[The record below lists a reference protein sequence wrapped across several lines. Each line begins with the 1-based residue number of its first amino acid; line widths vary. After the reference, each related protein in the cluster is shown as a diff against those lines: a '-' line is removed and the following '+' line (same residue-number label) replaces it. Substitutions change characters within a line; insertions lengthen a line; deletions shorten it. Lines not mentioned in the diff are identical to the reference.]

1 MKHLKTMNPGHNKN
15 RFSMAVLA
23 VCGAVAALVVGCGGG
38 GGGDSSGTPQPSAVP
53 YSVAM
58 QTATPVGNYTDAN
71 KLEAFNYLNKER
83 LHCGFGALRQ
93 SALLDKAAQNHANY
107 LRAKRTAMPSYL
119 DFHHE
124 VTGDPLFT
132 GYDSDARANAVGY
145 ERAGPTAEVYTGPSV
160 GSGTVADPNLV
171 TTGSSAIRVWL
182 SIPYHAMA
190 ALMPFTEVGVGFVD
204 AVATDNTTANER
216 VLNFGAGMT
225 AVRGQLP
232 AMSGVRTYPCEG
244 STNVIP
250 DFNGETPNP
259 VTAPRDSNAQ
269 PTGSSIVV
277 VGDDAKVLT
286 LATAQVIEVATGRS
300 LPIYALRTKAND
312 PNAAYYWSTHYG
324 YVMTDEPMLPNSSY
338 KATITGTNNGVS
350 FSTTFTFK
358 TGLKEFDSMLTH

>member
-1 MKHLKTMNPGHNKN
+1 MKDLKTINPGRNKN
-15 RFSMAVLA
+15 RFPMAVLA
-23 VCGAVAALVVGCGGG
+23 VCGAVTALVVGCGGG
-38 GGGDSSGTPQPSAVP
+38 GGGDSSGTPAPSAVP

-58 QTATPVGNYTDAN
+58 QTTTPVGNYTDAN

-93 SALLDKAAQNHANY
+93 NALLDKAAQNHANY

-160 GSGTVADPNLV
+160 GGGTVTDPNLV
-171 TTGSSAIRVWL
+171 STGASAIRGWL
-182 SIPYHAMA
+182 AAPYHAMA

-204 AVATDNTTANER
+204 AEPVGNTTSNER
-216 VLNFGAGMT
+216 VLNFGSGMT

-232 AMSGVRTYPCEG
+232 ASGVRTYPCEG

-250 DFNGETPNP
+250 DFRGETPNP
-259 VTAPRDSNAQ
+259 VTAPRNPNVQ
-269 PTGSSIVV
+269 PAGSSIVV
-277 VGDDAKVLT
+277 VGDDAKLLT

-312 PNAAYYWSTHYG
+312 PYASYYWGIHYG

-358 TGLKEFDSMLTH
+358 TGLNTFDSFLTH